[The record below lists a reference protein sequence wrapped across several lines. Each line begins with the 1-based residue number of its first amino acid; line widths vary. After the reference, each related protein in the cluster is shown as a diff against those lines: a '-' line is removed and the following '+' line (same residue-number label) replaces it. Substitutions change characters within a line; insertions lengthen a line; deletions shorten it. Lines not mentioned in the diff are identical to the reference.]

1 MKCKIIGMLALADV
15 LSFMPFGASH
25 AAPGSTIDVST
36 ITLDQLEEIRKT
48 DFQKWKEVFQDLCK
62 NHPEKMKQ
70 IGQEDRRRRL
80 VKMKSEDPER
90 YRILSAIYELEKA
103 NPKGC
108 RNMPEYKAKKAEL
121 AELDK
126 AQGKAPQKA
135 SAIAKPKAI
144 AFKGICGLELG
155 SKMDVSKLKFEEVM
169 NYHGEK
175 VWSKAFHGKVVPPK
189 PIKGLT
195 TYEVFVSAKTHRLFM
210 IKAYADDWAIFNNP
224 MFMFKYKANWAP
236 TPNEILEDPG
246 IVKATEKKYSMQA
259 DRNGDQKFFKRKD
272 CGYYQWM
279 LKFGNRIE
287 GFCLDPV
294 KTDWQNDALF
304 GGKRPVVMLAIDTEI
319 EKEAQ
324 TEGESY
330 EKDKESNA
338 LKAGA
343 AAADE
348 AAEAL

>member
-1 MKCKIIGMLALADV
+1 MNTKLTIRAALLMGMAMGVHSNSYADTAGEGIRDPK
-15 LSFMPFGASH
+15 LK
-25 AAPGSTIDVST
+25 AAYQKYERLRDEATNPGVKQAIESRLKSILEMDKNPNAIMRPKRSSTGGTESNAAT
-36 ITLDQLEEIRKT
+36 
-48 DFQKWKEVFQDLCK
+48 
-62 NHPEKMKQ
+62 
-70 IGQEDRRRRL
+70 
-80 VKMKSEDPER
+80 
-90 YRILSAIYELEKA
+90 
-103 NPKGC
+103 
-108 RNMPEYKAKKAEL
+108 
-121 AELDK
+121 
-126 AQGKAPQKA
+126 
-135 SAIAKPKAI
+135 
-144 AFKGICGLELG
+144 FKGICGLELG
-155 SKMDVSKLKFEEVM
+155 SEMDVSKLKFEEVM

-175 VWSKAFHGKVVPPK
+175 ISIKAFHGKVIPPK
-189 PIKGLT
+189 QIKGLK

-210 IKAYADDWAIFNNP
+210 IKAYTDDWAIFNNP

-246 IVKATEKKYSMQA
+246 IVKATEKKYSMRA
-259 DRNGDQKFFKRKD
+259 DRSGDQKFFKRKD

-304 GGKRPVVMLAIDTEI
+304 GGKCPVVMLAIDTEI

-324 TEGESY
+324 AEGESY

-348 AAEAL
+348 AADAL